1 MAKGST
7 GQAASQKQLI
17 LVGVMFAVL
26 LGVVYF
32 MFLKGG
38 GEEPASSATPAPGG
52 ETQPAEEEPSDDS
65 KKDETQTP
73 KKKSKGPVE
82 TTEVFGGKDPF
93 EPVIDLTPA
102 DSGGGGATD
111 DGTTDGT
118 VTSTDDGS
126 TTTPTTPTAPTVP
139 TTPVLPVTPPP
150 DDDDDDDDVVKTGYV
165 VRLVD
170 VFSDNGTRTAHVQ
183 TVKRASWDKQQHPKL
198 TAGDRFR
205 KHFKITSIDNRCAT
219 FMFDQEWFSLCE
231 GQRVIRK

>member
-38 GEEPASSATPAPGG
+38 GEEPVDSTAPAPAV
-52 ETQPAEEEPSDDS
+52 ETEPAEEEPTD
-65 KKDETQTP
+65 KDEAQTP

-82 TTEVFGGKDPF
+82 TSEVFGGKDPF
-93 EPVIDLTPA
+93 EPVIDLTPVVAA
-102 DSGGGGATD
+102 DGGGDA
-111 DGTTDGT
+111 TTDGT
-118 VTSTDDGS
+118 TTTTDDGS
-126 TTTPTTPTAPTVP
+126 TTTPTAPTAPTA
-139 TTPVLPVTPPP
+139 PVAPVTPPP
-150 DDDDDDDDVVKTGYV
+150 DDDDDVVKTGYV

-170 VFSDNGTRTAHVQ
+170 IFSDNGTRTAHVQ
-183 TVKRASWDKQQHPKL
+183 TVKRASWDKRQHPKL

>member
-32 MFLKGG
+32 MFLKGD
-38 GEEPASSATPAPGG
+38 GEEPATSATPAPAG
-52 ETQPAEEEPSDDS
+52 ETEPAEDEPTD
-65 KKDETQTP
+65 KNEKDEAQPP
-73 KKKSKGPVE
+73 KKKASKGPVE

-93 EPVIDLTPA
+93 EPVIDLTPVA
-102 DSGGGGATD
+102 AAAAGRGDA
-111 DGTTDGT
+111 TTDGT
-118 VTSTDDGS
+118 TTTTDDGS
-126 TTTPTTPTAPTVP
+126 TTTPTAPTVP
-139 TTPVLPVTPPP
+139 TTPVQPVTPPP